1 MYGPCSD
8 CLEGKL
14 FRHKGM
20 HHSWD
25 PGGKATNP
33 GQLLHVDI
41 GFIVDDISEYIV
53 IIMARMRS

>member
-1 MYGPCSD
+1 MCGPCSD
-8 CLEGKL
+8 CLEGKP

-41 GFIVDDISEYIV
+41 VFIVDDISEYIV
-53 IIMARMRS
+53 MARMGS

>member
-1 MYGPCSD
+1 MEIFACPSPISGTVD
-8 CLEGKL
+8 
-14 FRHKGM
+14 GM

-41 GFIVDDISEYIV
+41 VFIAGKPRLFSVDDNTG
-53 IIMARMRS
+53 